1 MIIKLNRGM
10 ALENRVLNIFMKS
23 VLTWERG
30 KDIKGKQTS
39 FKKIQP
45 AKKNE
50 RRGEPHRDAYAKP
63 QKSDNE
69 VKLIL

>member
-1 MIIKLNRGM
+1 M
-10 ALENRVLNIFMKS
+10 
-23 VLTWERG
+23 
-30 KDIKGKQTS
+30 DP
-39 FKKIQP
+39 KKIQTLP
-45 AKKNE
+45 KNE